1 MGRPALLGSHPRG
14 PQYRGVQVP
23 PHYGNRPRWRKKR
36 TTYLTQCKNPK
47 SIVPALG
54 RSEMTIQD
62 RRNHSRHQ
70 GKAKQTIIQD
80 RVAQHNRHLHQTI
93 LHART
98 LPGGKHAEVAG
109 LLPPLFS
116 IFGPLGF
123 AHQNR
128 TIAIA
133 SDFRVDRAKSPEI
146 PQKEG
151 VLGSEIAARNRRS
164 LATFHRTLKS
174 QCSIAFSVLGN
185 RAWGPRWASQ
195 SQIAKIAAIKLLL
208 GP

>member
-47 SIVPALG
+47 SIVPALS

-70 GKAKQTIIQD
+70 GKAKQTIIPD

-93 LHART
+93 HHART
-98 LPGGKHAEVAG
+98 LPGGNHAEVAG
-109 LLPPLFS
+109 LLPPVARS
-116 IFGPLGF
+116 
-123 AHQNR
+123 A
-128 TIAIA
+128 AIDSA
-133 SDFRVDRAKSPEI
+133 DLSHV
-146 PQKEG
+146 
-151 VLGSEIAARNRRS
+151 ARNCGANAPRRTS
-164 LATFHRTLKS
+164 FVVSSSSKEQHHCASTRHTF
-174 QCSIAFSVLGN
+174 
-185 RAWGPRWASQ
+185 
-195 SQIAKIAAIKLLL
+195 AAL
-208 GP
+208 

>member
-47 SIVPALG
+47 SIVPALS

-70 GKAKQTIIQD
+70 GKAKQTIIPD

-93 LHART
+93 HHART
-98 LPGGKHAEVAG
+98 LPGGNHAEVAG
-109 LLPPLFS
+109 LLPPK
-116 IFGPLGF
+116 PLSG
-123 AHQNR
+123 
-128 TIAIA
+128 
-133 SDFRVDRAKSPEI
+133 DRWRSPSRDR
-146 PQKEG
+146 G
-151 VLGSEIAARNRRS
+151 
-164 LATFHRTLKS
+164 
-174 QCSIAFSVLGN
+174 
-185 RAWGPRWASQ
+185 SQ
-195 SQIAKIAAIKLLL
+195 SQI
-208 GP
+208 PRDRDHVH